1 MSSIGTDIP
10 LGAHTSRAAS
20 TAPSTPATRVSSPAS
35 IGSRIAIRGLSRRFG
50 RFTAVDNVDLR
61 IEPGEFVTLL
71 GPSGSGKTTLLGAIA
86 GFAAVDEGDILVD
99 GRSVRGVAPHKRGFG
114 MVFQH
119 YALFPHMTVAQN
131 VGFPLRM
138 AGLGRAESARRIGET
153 LELLHLGEYAQRL
166 PAQLSGGQQ
175 QRVAIARAIVRRPPV
190 VLMDEPLSAL
200 DRRLREAIQIEIRA
214 LHRTLGTTIV
224 FVTHDQGEALALSD
238 RIAVLDKGRIV
249 QLGTPGALYR
259 QPGNEFV
266 ARFVGESNLLDARVL
281 RSHGDAVVLQADDT
295 HSFEARHAGTP
306 PAAGQRVKVLVRPER
321 VALVAPG
328 TVGALAATV
337 ESTVFLGEILRID
350 AVLPGGAKVQV
361 RCLDPRDARLP
372 AAGELVHLAWQAG
385 DAWVLA

>member
-1 MSSIGTDIP
+1 MSSIGIDIP
-10 LGAHTSRAAS
+10 LGAHALRAPAAVRSAAS
-20 TAPSTPATRVSSPAS
+20 TS
-35 IGSRIAIRGLSRRFG
+35 IGSRIAIHGLSRRFG
-50 RFTAVDNVDLR
+50 RFAAVDNVDLQ

-99 GRSVRGVAPHKRGFG
+99 GRSVRGVPPHQRGFG

-138 AGLGRAESARRIGET
+138 AGLGRAESTRRIGET
-153 LELLHLGEYAQRL
+153 LELLHLGEYAGRL

-175 QRVAIARAIVRRPPV
+175 QRVAIARAIVRRPRV

-249 QLGTPGALYR
+249 QVGAPGALYR
-259 QPGNEFV
+259 EPGNEFV
-266 ARFVGESNLLDARVL
+266 ARFVGESNVLDARVL
-281 RSHGDAVVLQADDT
+281 RVHGNAVTLRAGEG
-295 HSFEARHAGTP
+295 HGFEARHGGAP
-306 PAAGQRVKVLVRPER
+306 LAVGQQVQVLVRPER
-321 VALVAPG
+321 VSLVDPATAG
-328 TVGALAATV
+328 SLAATV
-337 ESTVFLGEILRID
+337 ESTVFLGEILRVD
-350 AVLPGGAKVQV
+350 AALPGGGKVQV
-361 RCLDPRDARLP
+361 RCLDPRDGRPPVL
-372 AAGELVHLAWQAG
+372 GETVHLAWQAG

>member
-1 MSSIGTDIP
+1 MSSIATDIP
-10 LGAHTSRAAS
+10 LGAHAPHAPASVRGAAS
-20 TAPSTPATRVSSPAS
+20 SSS

-50 RFTAVDNVDLR
+50 RFTAVDNVSLQ

-86 GFAAVDEGDILVD
+86 GFAAVDEGDIWVD
-99 GRSVRGVAPHKRGFG
+99 GRSVRGVPPHKRGFG

-138 AGLGRAESARRIGET
+138 AGLGRAESTRRIGET
-153 LELLHLGEYAQRL
+153 LELLHLGEYAGRL

-249 QLGTPGALYR
+249 QVGTPGALYR

-266 ARFVGESNLLDARVL
+266 ARFVGESNVLDARVL
-281 RSHGDAVVLQADDT
+281 RVEGGAAVLQVDQGQA
-295 HSFEARHAGTP
+295 FEARHAGAP
-306 PAAGQRVKVLVRPER
+306 LAPGQQVKVLVRPER
-321 VALVAPG
+321 IALVAAG
-328 TVGALAATV
+328 TSNASGALTATV
-337 ESTVFLGEILRID
+337 ESTVFLGEISRID
-350 AVLPGGAKVQV
+350 AVLTGGGKLQV
-361 RCLDPRDARLP
+361 RGLDPRDGRLP
-372 AAGELVHLAWQAG
+372 AIGDTVHLAWQAG

>member
-1 MSSIGTDIP
+1 MSSIATDIP
-10 LGAHTSRAAS
+10 LGAHAPASVRSAAS
-20 TAPSTPATRVSSPAS
+20 SSS

-50 RFTAVDNVDLR
+50 RFTAVDNVSLQ

-86 GFAAVDEGDILVD
+86 GFAAVDEGDIWVD
-99 GRSVRGVAPHKRGFG
+99 GHSVRGVPPHKRGFG

-138 AGLGRAESARRIGET
+138 AGLGRAESTRRIGET
-153 LELLHLGEYAQRL
+153 LELLHLGEYAGRL

-249 QLGTPGALYR
+249 QVGTPGALYR

-266 ARFVGESNLLDARVL
+266 ARFVGESNVLDARVL
-281 RSHGDAVVLQADDT
+281 RVEGGAAVLQVDQGQA
-295 HSFEARHAGTP
+295 FEARHAGAP
-306 PAAGQRVKVLVRPER
+306 LAPGQQVKVLVRPER
-321 VALVAPG
+321 IALVAAG
-328 TVGALAATV
+328 TSNASGALTATV
-337 ESTVFLGEILRID
+337 ESTVFLGEISRID
-350 AVLPGGAKVQV
+350 AVLPGGGKLQV
-361 RCLDPRDARLP
+361 RGLDPRDGRLP
-372 AAGELVHLAWQAG
+372 AIGDTVHLAWQAG

>member
-1 MSSIGTDIP
+1 MSSFGIDLP
-10 LGAHTSRAAS
+10 LQRHALRAPVAGSRDGA
-20 TAPSTPATRVSSPAS
+20 PARTAS
-35 IGSRIAIRGLSRRFG
+35 IGSAISIRGLSRRFG
-50 RFTAVDNVDLR
+50 RFTAVDNVDLQ

-86 GFAAVDEGDILVD
+86 GFAEVDAGDILVD
-99 GRSVRGVAPHKRGFG
+99 GRSVRGVPPHRRGFG

-153 LELLHLGEYAQRL
+153 LELLHLGDYAGRL

-200 DRRLREAIQIEIRA
+200 DRRLRGAIQIEIRA

-238 RIAVLDKGRIV
+238 RIAVLDQGRIV
-249 QLGTPGALYR
+249 QVGTPGALYR
-259 QPGNEFV
+259 QPGSEFV
-266 ARFVGESNLLDARVL
+266 AHFVGESNVLDARVL
-281 RSHGDAVVLQADDT
+281 RVQGEDVVLQAGDA
-295 HSFEARHAGTP
+295 HVFEARHAG
-306 PAAGQRVKVLVRPER
+306 AALALGQQVKVLVRPER

-328 TVGALAATV
+328 TPGAIAATV

-350 AVLPGGAKVQV
+350 AVLPAGGRVQV
-361 RCLDPRDARLP
+361 RCLDPRDARQP
-372 AAGELVHLAWQAG
+372 AIGEAVHLAWQAG
-385 DAWVLA
+385 DAWVLT

>member
-1 MSSIGTDIP
+1 MSSIATDIP
-10 LGAHTSRAAS
+10 LGAHAPDAPASVRSAAS
-20 TAPSTPATRVSSPAS
+20 SSS

-50 RFTAVDNVDLR
+50 RFTAVDNVSLQ

-86 GFAAVDEGDILVD
+86 GFAAVDEGDIWVD
-99 GRSVRGVAPHKRGFG
+99 GHSVRGVPPHKRGFG

-138 AGLGRAESARRIGET
+138 AGLGRAESTRRIGET
-153 LELLHLGEYAQRL
+153 LELLHLGEYAGRL

-249 QLGTPGALYR
+249 QVGTPGALYR

-281 RSHGDAVVLQADDT
+281 RTEGGAAVLQVDQGQA
-295 HSFEARHAGTP
+295 FEARHAGAP
-306 PAAGQRVKVLVRPER
+306 LAPGQQVKVLVRPER
-321 VALVAPG
+321 IALVAAG
-328 TVGALAATV
+328 TAGASGALTARV
-337 ESTVFLGEILRID
+337 ESTVFLGEISRID
-350 AVLPGGAKVQV
+350 AVLPGGGRLQV
-361 RCLDPRDARLP
+361 RGLDPRDGRLP
-372 AAGELVHLAWQAG
+372 AIGDTVHLAWQAG

>member
-1 MSSIGTDIP
+1 MSSIATDAP
-10 LGAHTSRAAS
+10 LGAHTSRAPVGVRSA
-20 TAPSTPATRVSSPAS
+20 APSAS

-50 RFTAVDNVDLR
+50 RFTAVDNVDLQ

-99 GRSVRGVAPHKRGFG
+99 GRSVRGVPPHQRGFG

-138 AGLGRAESARRIGET
+138 AGLGRAESTRRIGET
-153 LELLHLGEYAQRL
+153 LALLHLGEYAERL

-249 QLGTPGALYR
+249 QVGTPGALYR

-266 ARFVGESNLLDARVL
+266 ARFVGESNVLDARVL
-281 RSHGDAVVLQADDT
+281 RVHGEAAVLHIDHGQA
-295 HSFEARHAGTP
+295 FEARHAGTP
-306 PAAGQRVKVLVRPER
+306 LSPGQEVKVLVRPER
-321 VALVAPG
+321 VALVAAG
-328 TVGALAATV
+328 TAGALAATV
-337 ESTVFLGEILRID
+337 ESTVFLGEILRVD
-350 AVLPGGAKVQV
+350 ALLPGGGRLQV
-361 RCLDPRDARLP
+361 RGLDPRDGHVP
-372 AAGELVHLAWQAG
+372 AIGDTVHLAWQAG

>member
-1 MSSIGTDIP
+1 MSSIATDIP
-10 LGAHTSRAAS
+10 LGAHAPDAPASVRSAAS
-20 TAPSTPATRVSSPAS
+20 SSS

-50 RFTAVDNVDLR
+50 RFTAVDNVSLQ

-86 GFAAVDEGDILVD
+86 GFAAVDEGDIWVD
-99 GRSVRGVAPHKRGFG
+99 GRSVRGVPPHKRGFG

-138 AGLGRAESARRIGET
+138 AGLGRAESTRRIGET
-153 LELLHLGEYAQRL
+153 LELLHLGEYAGRL

-249 QLGTPGALYR
+249 QVGTPGALYR

-266 ARFVGESNLLDARVL
+266 ARFVGESNVLDARVL
-281 RSHGDAVVLQADDT
+281 RVEGGAAVLQVDQGQA
-295 HSFEARHAGTP
+295 FEARHAGAP
-306 PAAGQRVKVLVRPER
+306 LAPGQQVKVLVRPER
-321 VALVAPG
+321 IALVAAG
-328 TVGALAATV
+328 TSNASGALTATV
-337 ESTVFLGEILRID
+337 ESTVFLGEISRID
-350 AVLPGGAKVQV
+350 AVLTGGGKLQV
-361 RCLDPRDARLP
+361 RGLDPRDGRLP
-372 AAGELVHLAWQAG
+372 AIGDTVHLAWQAG

>member
-10 LGAHTSRAAS
+10 LGAHALRAQAAVRSAAS
-20 TAPSTPATRVSSPAS
+20 TS

-50 RFTAVDNVDLR
+50 RFTAVDNVDLQ

-99 GRSVRGVAPHKRGFG
+99 GRSVRGVPPHKRGFG

-138 AGLGRAESARRIGET
+138 AGLGRAESTRRIGET
-153 LELLHLGEYAQRL
+153 LELLHLGEYAERL

-249 QLGTPGALYR
+249 QVGTPGALYR
-259 QPGNEFV
+259 EPGNEFV
-266 ARFVGESNLLDARVL
+266 ARFVGESNVLDARVL
-281 RSHGDAVVLQADDT
+281 RVHGDGVVLQAGEG
-295 HSFEARHAGTP
+295 HSFEARHAGAP
-306 PAAGQRVKVLVRPER
+306 LAAGQQVKVLVRPER

-328 TVGALAATV
+328 TTAALAATV

-350 AVLPGGAKVQV
+350 ATLAGGGKVQV
-361 RCLDPRDARLP
+361 RCLDPRDGRLP
-372 AAGELVHLAWQAG
+372 AIGETVHLAWQAG